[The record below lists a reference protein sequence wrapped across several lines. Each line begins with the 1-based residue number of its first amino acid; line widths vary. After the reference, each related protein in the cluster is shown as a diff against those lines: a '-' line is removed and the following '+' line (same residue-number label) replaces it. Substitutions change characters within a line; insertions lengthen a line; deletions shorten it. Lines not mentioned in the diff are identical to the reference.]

1 MAQALPASARGNPHR
16 TRPIA
21 PASSKLCKFVVHP
34 VQSVI
39 ESLYA
44 AGRCPRLHVN
54 ALFEDVSCPDFIRE
68 QWRERLIIDLDP
80 SYPLDLTFEEDG
92 LGADLSFGGYVT
104 RCSFPYGAVYVVAD
118 RSTGRGIV
126 LDQNMP
132 DSVKRTRY
140 GRAGGDAS
148 SPEPAKPAL
157 RPVAAEPD
165 PEPEPGSGSGSGSGS
180 GKEPEVEPSSAPS
193 LDAVAASEAGG
204 APTANPS
211 AEPTQTG
218 LPDDAVATV
227 SSEGPTDRDVG
238 DAAAVAKDP
247 GKPDEPKA
255 DTEQVQKRRAAF
267 RVIDGG
273 S

>member
-1 MAQALPASARGNPHR
+1 M
-16 TRPIA
+16 
-21 PASSKLCKFVVHP
+21 
-34 VQSVI
+34 I

-54 ALFEDVSCPDFIRE
+54 ALFEGVSCPDFIRE

-80 SYPLDLTFEEDG
+80 SYPLDLTFEADG

-140 GRAGGDAS
+140 GRAGGDARS
-148 SPEPAKPAL
+148 SGSSKPAL
-157 RPVAAEPD
+157 RPVAAEPEPD
-165 PEPEPGSGSGSGSGS
+165 GPEDDAPEDDVTDEATSTR
-180 GKEPEVEPSSAPS
+180 PEVQAGSEAEG
-193 LDAVAASEAGG
+193 ASEGESK
-204 APTANPS
+204 P
-211 AEPTQTG
+211 
-218 LPDDAVATV
+218 
-227 SSEGPTDRDVG
+227 
-238 DAAAVAKDP
+238 AAA
-247 GKPDEPKA
+247 KPDEPKA